1 MNGMGLPPQPKVRPA
16 GIPAGAMMLSPC
28 IRGMG
33 DHWGNPKDMPL
44 GPIYGTYQGK
54 PIFSEI
60 MVTRA
65 QLDKGISYYN
75 LRPLPGYKID
85 HVNLEWHPK
94 GHPGFEV
101 PHYDIHAYY
110 IPHPAQLNICPNG
123 LPDPDME
130 KGM

>member
-1 MNGMGLPPQPKVRPA
+1 MLRPLLVLLCACAATSSLAFAAPPMNGMGLPPQPKVRPA

-60 MVTRA
+60 MV
-65 QLDKGISYYN
+65 
-75 LRPLPGYKID
+75 
-85 HVNLEWHPK
+85 
-94 GHPGFEV
+94 
-101 PHYDIHAYY
+101 
-110 IPHPAQLNICPNG
+110 
-123 LPDPDME
+123 
-130 KGM
+130 